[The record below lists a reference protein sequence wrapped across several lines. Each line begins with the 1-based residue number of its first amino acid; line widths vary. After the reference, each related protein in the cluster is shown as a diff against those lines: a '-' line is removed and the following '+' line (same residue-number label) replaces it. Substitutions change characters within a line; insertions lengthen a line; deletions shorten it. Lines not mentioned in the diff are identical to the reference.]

1 MCISCEGFYMSLRCI
16 PQNLQFWPRQFAALP
31 NGVLPDPAGR
41 DPLEYNPGFISVQSS
56 HLRLNWACC
65 APDREAGYGELGVW
79 GWGPCKKC
87 AWPMHARSCPLHL
100 PSACPSSWKPLS
112 TISGSSKDQL
122 SSGFSFVGDVTP
134 GLWVVSGRPR
144 FAGWGGLFMLC
155 CRCLCGSWDISR
167 WWHGAAGRAPA
178 SDMDGKRCCSQG
190 KF

>member
-1 MCISCEGFYMSLRCI
+1 MHLSSLFEKEKSWTIEANENISHCVTMCISCEGFYMSLRCI

-100 PSACPSSWKPLS
+100 PLLVPALGSLSLPSQVHPKINFL
-112 TISGSSKDQL
+112 Q
-122 SSGFSFVGDVTP
+122 
-134 GLWVVSGRPR
+134 
-144 FAGWGGLFMLC
+144 
-155 CRCLCGSWDISR
+155 
-167 WWHGAAGRAPA
+167 A
-178 SDMDGKRCCSQG
+178 SLL
-190 KF
+190 